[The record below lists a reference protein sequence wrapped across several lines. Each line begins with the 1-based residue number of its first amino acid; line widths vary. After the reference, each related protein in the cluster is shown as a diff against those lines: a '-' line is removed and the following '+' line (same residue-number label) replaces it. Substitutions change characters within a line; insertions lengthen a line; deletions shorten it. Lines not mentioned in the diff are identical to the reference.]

1 MSDTPEVFHPDGFGR
16 KFGPLPIWGWALV
29 LVAGVFVYTRF
40 FHSSASSS
48 STASTAATGVP
59 NVMTTGGYLPASSG
73 SGSVS
78 VGATPSLYTD
88 NTSWENAAVQG
99 ASSYGSDPLSVQ
111 RALDQYLKG
120 SAGSLTTSQESLV
133 NRIVSAIGAAP
144 IGTAD
149 GGTPSTA
156 GTSAPR
162 SLVGFVHD
170 PSGTISAL
178 FSDNSV
184 SEYSSY
190 DTFATAAKSAGVSP
204 SAYTQVTAQQMS
216 GYTKLANN
224 YQPGWSAPNA

>member
-1 MSDTPEVFHPDGFGR
+1 MSDTPEVFHSDGFGR

-40 FHSSASSS
+40 FHSSAASSS
-48 STASTAATGVP
+48 GGSTAATGVP
-59 NVMTTGGYLPASSG
+59 NVMTTGGYLPASQG
-73 SGSVS
+73 SGSVTL
-78 VGATPSLYTD
+78 GATPSMYTD

-111 RALDQYLKG
+111 RALDQYMNG
-120 SAGSLTTSQESLV
+120 SAGTITTAQESLI
-133 NRIVSAIGAAP
+133 NRIISAIGAPP
-144 IGTAD
+144 IPSTN
-149 GGTPSTA
+149 GGTPSVSS
-156 GTSAPR
+156 GTPR

-184 SEYSSY
+184 SSYSSY
-190 DTFATAAKSAGVSP
+190 GAFETAAKSAGVSP
-204 SAYTQVTAQQMS
+204 SSYTQVTANQMS